1 MAALAVALAAA
12 KPNQIWFF
20 IVPSLVHVWCAGGSH
35 QTLGIEKSE
44 SGKGL
49 SGQAGLRGSFGAFLP
64 CEKVVVVLLASR
76 TTEIA
81 SLSAITTVP
90 GLHGPP
96 GVIEDTCP

>member
-12 KPNQIWFF
+12 KPNQIWFL

-76 TTEIA
+76 A
-81 SLSAITTVP
+81 HLSSLSAITTVP
-90 GLHGPP
+90 GLHGPL